1 MPPNYFLFLQSHKTV
16 ISMQKHQPDTIYANP
31 LAEISRFAFDQ
42 RVVDVFP
49 DMIKR
54 SVPGYATIIN
64 MIGNLAERYVLANSN
79 CYDLGCSLGA
89 ATLAMRHRI
98 QAANCKIIG
107 VDNSAAMIARCQ
119 QVIAA
124 DSGEVAVE
132 LLEAPIQTVAI
143 QNASMAVLNFT
154 LQFIATHERLDVL
167 RNICS
172 GLNPG
177 GVLIVSE
184 KVVFDDEP
192 HQQLMTEL
200 HHNFKRANGYS
211 DLEIAQKRTAIED
224 YLIPE
229 TLDAH
234 RARLRTA
241 GFSSVDVWFQ
251 CFNFAS
257 LIAIK

>member
-1 MPPNYFLFLQSHKTV
+1 MPDHK
-16 ISMQKHQPDTIYANP
+16 PDRLYADP
-31 LAEISRFAFDQ
+31 LAQVSQFAFDQ
-42 RVVDVFP
+42 AVVDVFP

-64 MIGNLAERYVLANSN
+64 MIGNLAERYVEPASQ

-98 QAANCKIIG
+98 RAAG
-107 VDNSAAMIARCQ
+107 VCIVAVDSSPAMIERCRE
-119 QVIAA
+119 IL
-124 DSGEVAVE
+124 DTDTTTRENNVAVD
-132 LLEAPIQTVAI
+132 LHCADIQSLPLE
-143 QNASMAVLNFT
+143 NASMAVLNFT
-154 LQFIATHERLDVL
+154 LQFVPPDQRLSVL
-167 RNICS
+167 KNAYN

-177 GVLIVSE
+177 GVLILSE
-184 KVVFDDEP
+184 KVVFEDQP
-192 HQQLMTEL
+192 HNELMIEL

-211 DLEIAQKRTAIED
+211 DLEIAQKRTAIERV
-224 YLIPE
+224 LLPE
-229 TLDAH
+229 SLATH
-234 RARLRTA
+234 RNRLRQA

>member
-1 MPPNYFLFLQSHKTV
+1 
-16 ISMQKHQPDTIYANP
+16 MQKNNSDTIYANP
-31 LAEISRFAFDQ
+31 LADVSRFAFDQ

-64 MIGNLAERYVLANSN
+64 MIGNLAERYVQANSQ

-107 VDNSAAMIARCQ
+107 VDNSAAMIARCA

-124 DSGEVAVE
+124 DSGEIPVE
-132 LLEAPIQTVAI
+132 LMEAQIQDVKI
-143 QNASMAVLNFT
+143 HNASMAVLNFT
-154 LQFIATHERLDVL
+154 LQFISIEERLEML
-167 RNICS
+167 RRICA

-177 GVLIVSE
+177 GVLIISE

-211 DLEIAQKRTAIED
+211 DLEIAQKRAAIEN
-224 YLIPE
+224 YLVPE
-229 TLDAH
+229 TLDSH
-234 RARLRTA
+234 RQRLRLA
-241 GFSSVDVWFQ
+241 GFNSVDVWFQ

>member
-1 MPPNYFLFLQSHKTV
+1 MSDSQL
-16 ISMQKHQPDTIYANP
+16 DTIYANP
-31 LAEISRFAFDQ
+31 LAEVNRFAFDQ

-64 MIGNLAERYVLANSN
+64 MIGNLAERYVQANSQ

-124 DSGEVAVE
+124 DSGEIPVE
-132 LLEAPIQTVAI
+132 LLEASIQSVKI
-143 QNASMAVLNFT
+143 KNASMAVLNFT
-154 LQFIATHERLDVL
+154 LQFIATHEREEVL
-167 RNICS
+167 TNICS

-177 GVLIVSE
+177 GVLILSE

-192 HQQLMTEL
+192 HQQLMTDL

-211 DLEIAQKRTAIED
+211 DLEIAQKRSAIEH
-224 YLIPE
+224 YLVPE
-229 TLDAH
+229 TLDTH
-234 RARLRTA
+234 RQRLRNA

>member
-1 MPPNYFLFLQSHKTV
+1 MHDTN
-16 ISMQKHQPDTIYANP
+16 PDTIYANP

-64 MIGNLAERYVLANSN
+64 MIGNLAERYVQANSR

-98 QAANCKIIG
+98 QAADCKIIG
-107 VDNSAAMIARCQ
+107 VDNSAAMIVRCQ
-119 QVIAA
+119 QVVAA
-124 DSGEVAVE
+124 DSGEVPVE
-132 LLEAPIQTVAI
+132 LIEARIQDV
-143 QNASMAVLNFT
+143 QLKNASMAVLNFT
-154 LQFIATHERLDVL
+154 LQFIPVDERLEML
-167 RNICS
+167 RNICK
-172 GLNPG
+172 GLNTG
-177 GVLIVSE
+177 GVLIISE
-184 KVVFDDEP
+184 KVAFDDEP

-211 DLEIAQKRTAIED
+211 DLEIAQKRASIEN

-234 RARLRTA
+234 RQRLRQA

>member
-1 MPPNYFLFLQSHKTV
+1 
-16 ISMQKHQPDTIYANP
+16 MQKNQADTIYANP
-31 LAEISRFAFDQ
+31 LSEVSRFAFDQ

-64 MIGNLAERYVLANSN
+64 MIGNLAERYVQADSH

-124 DSGEVAVE
+124 DSGEVTVE
-132 LLEAPIQTVAI
+132 LVESSIQAVNI
-143 QNASMAVLNFT
+143 ENASMAVLNFT
-154 LQFIATHERLDVL
+154 LQFITPDERLEVL
-167 RNICS
+167 RNICN
-172 GLNPG
+172 GLNEG
-177 GVLIVSE
+177 GVLILSE
-184 KVVFDDEP
+184 KVIFDDEP

-211 DLEIAQKRTAIED
+211 DLEIAQKRSAIED

-229 TLDAH
+229 TLDIH
-234 RARLRTA
+234 RQRLRAA

-257 LIAIK
+257 IIAIK

>member
-1 MPPNYFLFLQSHKTV
+1 
-16 ISMQKHQPDTIYANP
+16 MQKNQADTIYANP
-31 LAEISRFAFDQ
+31 LSEVSRFAFDQ

-64 MIGNLAERYVLANSN
+64 MIGNLAERYVKADSN

-107 VDNSAAMIARCQ
+107 VDNSAAMVARCQ

-124 DSGEVAVE
+124 DSGEVTVE
-132 LLEAPIQTVAI
+132 LVESAI
-143 QNASMAVLNFT
+143 QAIKIDNASMAVLNFT
-154 LQFIATHERLDVL
+154 LQFIVTDERLDVL
-167 RNICS
+167 RNIRN
-172 GLNPG
+172 GLNTG
-177 GVLIVSE
+177 GVLILSE
-184 KVVFDDEP
+184 KVAFDDEP

-211 DLEIAQKRTAIED
+211 DLEIAQKRSAIED

-229 TLDAH
+229 TLDVH
-234 RARLRTA
+234 RQRLRDA

-257 LIAIK
+257 IIAIK